1 MKPNFIVSQVYMF
14 LKREQA
20 IYKHAK
26 AIDEERTANS
36 KQKDGYETNGDF
48 A

>member
-1 MKPNFIVSQVYMF
+1 MF